1 VSESRRVSTRMLM
14 VVGLLLALTLAGVAS
29 FYASNRPDGLNRVA
43 QDEGFSN
50 AQRGHGSAEGPLAGY
65 ETQGVDDARLSGGM
79 AGVVGS
85 IVVLAIAGGTVLL
98 LRRRRPAEAS

>member
-1 VSESRRVSTRMLM
+1 MLV
-14 VVGLLLALTLAGVAS
+14 VVGLLLALTLAGVVS
-29 FYASNRPDGLNRVA
+29 FYASDSPDGLHRVA
-43 QDEGFSN
+43 QKQGFSN
-50 AQRGHGSAEGPLAGY
+50 AEKGHGTADTPLAGY

-85 IVVLAIAGGTVLL
+85 IVVLAIAGGIVLL